1 MDLENSDQTVKE
13 FLQTQFDELTTTGG
27 QTRIEAPLADS
38 AGNEISPEAIQQM
51 LGTESEPTIGRLQD
65 MTTIG
70 LGGIGAVFSA
80 HDPTLH
86 REIAI
91 KILRPHYRNQ
101 LDYVTSFIREARIT
115 AQIDHPNVIP
125 VHRLGMFDDAGA
137 YFTMK
142 RVKGVTL
149 AQILR
154 KLRENDPKIRKIY
167 TRQRLLEI
175 FVSICNG
182 VAFAHSK
189 GIIHRDLKPAN
200 IMVGDYG
207 EVFIADWGLALYRAE
222 DDTSHSTRRI
232 KLGELPEEKLPQEQT
247 SKISGTPAF
256 MAPEQVAGKDEDLD
270 AQTDVYALG
279 TILYSI
285 LTWEASPVENVSTVT
300 ELMRKVAQHKILRPR
315 RRAPKRKIPYELEA
329 ITLKAMHHNKSRR
342 YETVIALLSDVRNY
356 LAKYPVSAYS
366 PLPLY
371 RFYKF
376 IRRRPLVPVTLLAA
390 MMTLGGWHL
399 SELINNHLEARS
411 LLQITQGLL
420 DDCDSARKRALSNRR
435 KLNAVF
441 TRTGKTEIYGTAAT
455 LKSGFLRH
463 SNEFAVACNNSW
475 EMLNKLLALKLD
487 KQQAAKLF
495 SRLFTMQIQFANSIG
510 NETLLN
516 QTGERLWQ
524 LPPEITS
531 EIFTKSPA
539 LAKQFILLKQDRGE
553 LKIKT
558 SDPAI
563 KFSAARLKDEKPEQA
578 TENNAEVFVKLQAM
592 PAVNELKSGEYLII
606 AQMPDKRELRFPIV
620 IERDKVEVMT
630 FDPPKEFPS
639 GMVYIPEG
647 NFIFGDKTFDDL
659 YIRMRLPAY
668 FISRYEV
675 TFKEYLEFWKS
686 LPAAEREPFR
696 AYVDAPEKQG
706 RKLMPLWDDAGKL
719 LAPYKP
725 NMPVIGVTYEAAEA
739 YCRYMSKKHNLKYR
753 LPTALEWE
761 KAARGVDGREYV
773 WGDQFK
779 KDYACIG
786 GNRSLPEEI
795 GSFPKDRSIYGV
807 YDQAGNARELVI
819 NPGGEA
825 QYYTS
830 KGSSFKYSQRFARLS
845 SHVYASNLSD
855 VGFRCV
861 IEIPRNK
868 QSAKR

>member
-1 MDLENSDQTVKE
+1 MNQEENSDQTIKE
-13 FLQTQFDELTTTGG
+13 FLQTQVDGLTTSMGEH
-27 QTRIEAPLADS
+27 TRVESPLADS
-38 AGNEISPEAIQQM
+38 AGNEITHEDLQQM
-51 LGTESEPTIGRLQD
+51 LGTESEPTIGRLQN

-80 HDPTLH
+80 HDPALH

-91 KILRPHYRNQ
+91 KILRPNYRNQ

-154 KLRENDPKIRKIY
+154 KLREGDEETRKTY

-232 KLGELPEEKLPQEQT
+232 KLGELPEENKSEDQIS

-256 MAPEQVAGKDEDLD
+256 MAPEQVTGKNDELD

-285 LTWEASPVENVSTVT
+285 LTWEASPIEDVSTVT

-315 RRAPKRKIPYELEA
+315 RRAPKRRIPYELEA
-329 ITLKAMHHNKSRR
+329 ITLKAMHFDKSKR

-376 IRRRPLVPVTLLAA
+376 IRRRPLVPVTLMAA
-390 MMTLGGWHL
+390 LLTLGVWNL
-399 SELINNHLEARS
+399 SEIVHNKIESRS
-411 LLQITQGLL
+411 LLSMAQNML
-420 DDCDSARKRALSNRR
+420 DDCDTARNRALSNRR
-435 KLNAVF
+435 KLNDIF
-441 TRTGKTEIYGTAAT
+441 TSTGKTEIHGNAVT
-455 LKSGFLRH
+455 LKSWFLRF
-463 SNEFAVACNNSW
+463 SNEFNVACNKSW
-475 EMLNKLLALKLD
+475 ETINKLQALNVD
-487 KQQAAKLF
+487 NNIIAELF
-495 SRLFTMQIQFANSIG
+495 ARLFTAQIQFATTIDS
-510 NETLLN
+510 EAMLN
-516 QTGERLWQ
+516 QTSERLWR
-524 LPPEITS
+524 LPPAITNA
-531 EIFTKSPA
+531 IFAASPS
-539 LAKQFILLKQDRGE
+539 LARQFILLKQDMGE
-553 LKIKT
+553 LKIK
-558 SDPAI
+558 SGNPAI
-563 KFSAARLKDEKPEQA
+563 KFSAIKLSGEKNMQPL
-578 TENNAEVFVKLQAM
+578 NAENADVLIKLDSA
-592 PAVNELKSGEYLII
+592 PAVNELKSGKYLII
-606 AQMPDKRELRFPIV
+606 AQMPDRRELRFPIC
-620 IERDKVEVMT
+620 IERDKLEEMT
-630 FDPPKEFPS
+630 FDPPAEFPA

-647 NFIFGDKTFDDL
+647 NFIFGDRTFDDQF
-659 YIRMRLPAY
+659 IRTRLPAY

-675 TFKEYLEFWKS
+675 TFKEYLQFWKS
-686 LPAAEREPFR
+686 LQPAERERFR
-696 AYVDAPEKQG
+696 AYVDAPASAG
-706 RKLMPLWDDAGKL
+706 RKLVPLWNEKGELVK
-719 LAPYKP
+719 PYKLS
-725 NMPVIGVTYEAAEA
+725 MPVIGISYEAAEA
-739 YCRYMSKKHNLKYR
+739 YCRYMSRKTHLNYR

-773 WGDQFK
+773 WGDDFK
-779 KDYACIG
+779 KDYACVD
-786 GNRSLPEEI
+786 NRTYPEAV
-795 GSFPKDRSIYGV
+795 GSYPKDRSIYGV
-807 YDQAGNARELVI
+807 YDLTGNARELVI
-819 NPGGEA
+819 NPGGA
-825 QYYTS
+825 QYYTA
-830 KGSSFKYSQRFARLS
+830 KGSSFRFAQRFARLAA
-845 SHVYASNLSD
+845 HVYASNLSD

-861 IEIPRNK
+861 VAIPEK
-868 QSAKR
+868 